1 MKCEA
6 RASDL
11 TLTNHSDISPSRTSV
26 MRTGERK
33 HAKKS
38 FKNNKKNQA
47 TQRLVKLSVK
57 Q

>member
-26 MRTGERK
+26 MWTAERK

-38 FKNNKKNQA
+38 FKNNKKIKQH
-47 TQRLVKLSVK
+47 RGWSSLV
-57 Q
+57 